1 MYKIVICD
9 DEGKTTIIPFSRN
22 EFSIGRQEG
31 NVIQLT
37 DRNVSRRHAI
47 LSKEQDAFYIQDLD
61 SRNGVRIGTEHVQ
74 KGQLAE
80 VAPEDRILIGD
91 YRISISEKEYRNIP
105 PGKQVD
111 PRVERG
117 VGKVTTYARLVMV
130 EGDESGME
138 LALTDE
144 LYIVGRGDRANMLI
158 NDPSIS
164 RAHAR
169 LEGAGDHWVVSDL
182 DSSNGLYINGNKR
195 DDYLLRA
202 GDIVEFGNSH
212 FRYVAP
218 GEPYDSESA
227 NLEAWQQENQS
238 KSRTIWAVGIVA
250 ILLLMGVTLVGLKYF
265 REQNPEDLKLM
276 ARMEEYNRVLAEGD
290 AQMKAQNWA
299 DAAKLFAEAQGMGFG
314 NFKARERKQQ
324 AMLELEAETSLK
336 AAKEAMA
343 EEDWSLAVSELSKV
357 HEKSSY
363 FDLQL
368 ATRAADK
375 LCEELLYKVEFM
387 ASNGDKEAA
396 ETVLSAVKDI
406 PYASTECLDK
416 RTDTQRALQRQSAA
430 STENTDNE

>member
-9 DEGKTTIIPFSRN
+9 DEGKTTIVPFSRD
-22 EFSIGRQEG
+22 EFSIGRQDG
-31 NVIQLT
+31 NVIRLT

-47 LSKEQDAFYIQDLD
+47 LSRAQDTFYIQDMN
-61 SRNGVRIGTEHVQ
+61 SRNGIRISSQRIDPGTLH
-74 KGQLAE
+74 E
-80 VAPEDRILIGD
+80 VSPEDRILIGD
-91 YRISISEKEYRNIP
+91 YRISISEKEYANIP
-105 PGKQVD
+105 MGKQVD

-117 VGKVTTYARLVMV
+117 VGKVTPFARLVMV
-130 EGDESGME
+130 EGDEIGME

-169 LEGAGDHWVVSDL
+169 LEGSGDHWIVSDL

-202 GDIVEFGNSH
+202 GDVVEFGNTH

-227 NLEAWQQENQS
+227 NLEAWQQENPS
-238 KSRTIWAVGIVA
+238 KGHTIWAVGIIA

-265 REQNPEDLKLM
+265 REENPEDAQLM
-276 ARMEEYNRVLAEGD
+276 ARMDEYNRVLAEGEK
-290 AQMKAQNWA
+290 QMTSQNWA
-299 DAAKLFAEAQGMGFG
+299 QAAKLFAEAQGMGFG

-324 AMLELEAETSLK
+324 AMMELEAQTSLK

-343 EEDWSLAVSELSKV
+343 NEDWALAVSELSKV

-363 FDLQL
+363 FDRTL
-368 ATRAADK
+368 AAKAADK
-375 LCEELLYKVEFM
+375 LCAELLYKIEFM
-387 ASNGDKEAA
+387 ASSGDREGA
-396 ETVLSAVKDI
+396 ETVLSAIKDI
-406 PYASTECLDK
+406 PYAPVSCLSNRDA
-416 RTDTQRALQRQSAA
+416 TQEMLKKAA
-430 STENTDNE
+430 VPAE